1 MFLCRECKHLTNRSA
16 LSHAT
21 LYAMVLLKSK
31 LIFLTLLVLYL
42 NFPGKVLDH
51 LNFRLIINRSSHVSF
66 KAVPLYLNR
75 DTFQLLKDF
84 ALQTAL
90 SKITISINY
99 IKERIVIEVRSTR
112 VHLER
117 LKVVVH
123 SLLIIIILLDGT
135 GILVS
140 LAYIMTCERLR
151 ANEDRI

>member
-112 VHLER
+112 STSR
-117 LKVVVH
+117 GRC
-123 SLLIIIILLDGT
+123 SFLIDYYII
-135 GILVS
+135 
-140 LAYIMTCERLR
+140 ARWNRYTCVISIHYDL
-151 ANEDRI
+151 